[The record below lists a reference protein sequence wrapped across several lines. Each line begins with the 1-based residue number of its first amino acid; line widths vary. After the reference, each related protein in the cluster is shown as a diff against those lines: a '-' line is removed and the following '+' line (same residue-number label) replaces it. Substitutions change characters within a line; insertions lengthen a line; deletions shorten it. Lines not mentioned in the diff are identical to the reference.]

1 MLLFALLVNFIL
13 RTKDVF
19 MNFIPLLQASSAFGG
34 FGIMVPMLLIFV
46 IFYFLLIR
54 PQKKEQKKTEQMI
67 SLLKK
72 GDKIITIGGI
82 HGVVSSTKE
91 KTIVIKVDDGC
102 KMEINRTAVGVVLTN
117 QSGRPAPD
125 FSGKNEGGKQEKKS
139 LFGKK
144 AKDADG
150 EKNTSEEEKK

>member
-1 MLLFALLVNFIL
+1 
-13 RTKDVF
+13 
-19 MNFIPLLQASSAFGG
+19 MNFIPLLQASSGFGG

-72 GDKIITIGGI
+72 GDKVITIGGI

-91 KTIVIKVDDGC
+91 KTIVIKVDDNC
-102 KMEINRTAVGVVLTN
+102 KMEINRTAVGVVLADKNAKPT
-117 QSGRPAPD
+117 PD
-125 FSGKNEGGKQEKKS
+125 FSGKKEEEPKKRF
-139 LFGKK
+139 FGRK
-144 AKDADG
+144 AKD
-150 EKNTSEEEKK
+150 ENSEESSSSEEKK